1 MMTDPTQYTP
11 PPDDQAVPTNI
22 PPKVKARVPSDSEL
36 AARWIMRNHQTAWGL
51 NEFRRYKNGIWPP
64 VEKDI
69 IKREVKAV
77 LDKAQFEGV
86 RTTNALVNSVTEL
99 ARMEIAI
106 ETTKW
111 DSHTEYL
118 PCQNG
123 VLHIPSK
130 SLLPHTPDIY
140 ATSQLSFDYD
150 PTAIAHAFMY
160 ALQRIPDETEL
171 LQEFAGYALTPEVKY
186 EIAIWMQGIP
196 GSGRSTIIEGLQAM
210 LGSRCG
216 TLGLAEIERS
226 RFGLSQLPGKTLV
239 VSTEQPDSYMS
250 MTHILNALI
259 SGEPIRIEEKYKEAM
274 TIIPRVKIIWAMNNI
289 PRVNDANNGLMRR
302 VKVIK
307 FPILPEDQKDV
318 DLKERIKTEG
328 AGILNWALEGLER
341 LNKRG
346 KFLIPQSVQ
355 DATKEFQE
363 KNDIPKMFLEE
374 IGAKIDLLDPQCRT
388 AAQYLYDQYSDW
400 CKRNN
405 HKPMASTKMAEEWRR
420 LGFERTTINGH
431 RYWIGVEISSYGSAS
446 NVP

>member
-1 MMTDPTQYTP
+1 MMTDPNQYTP
-11 PPDDQAVPTNI
+11 PPDDQAVPANI

-36 AARWIMRNHQTAWGL
+36 AARWIMRNRQTAWGL

-106 ETTKW
+106 ETNKW

-123 VLHIPSK
+123 MLHIPSK
-130 SLLPHTPDIY
+130 SLFPHAPDVY

-150 PTAIAHAFMY
+150 PAAVAHAFMY
-160 ALQRIPDETEL
+160 ALQRIPDETDL

-186 EIAIWMQGIP
+186 EMAIWMQGIP

-274 TIIPRVKIIWAMNNI
+274 TIIPKVKIIWAMNNI

-346 KFLIPQSVQ
+346 KFLIPKSVQ

-374 IGAKIDLLDPQCRT
+374 VGAKIDLLDPQCRT

-431 RYWIGVEISSYGSAS
+431 RYWIGVEISSYGNSS
-446 NVP
+446 DVR